1 MKYCTQTFTSF
12 AGDEIINILRITD
25 DGTVTVLGL
34 GKNDPEY
41 LAWVAA
47 GNTAQEWQ
55 PEDVD

>member
-1 MKYCTQTFTSF
+1 MMF
-12 AGDEIINILRITD
+12 AKR
-25 DGTVTVLGL
+25 TVTTVLGEDAVVIVRSDGAQIPHEPL
-34 GKNDPEY
+34 NADYQDY